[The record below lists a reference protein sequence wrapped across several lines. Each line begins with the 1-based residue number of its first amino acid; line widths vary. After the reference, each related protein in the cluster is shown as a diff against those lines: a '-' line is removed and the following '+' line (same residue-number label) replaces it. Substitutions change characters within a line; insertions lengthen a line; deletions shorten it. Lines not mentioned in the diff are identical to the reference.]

1 VAENRPDEG
10 ATRRI
15 VQDEMR
21 GMGQAPPEPPI
32 SDPAPVGL
40 AAFALTTFVL
50 SCVNAGFIPESLI
63 KVFVPLAFAYG
74 GATQLLAGLFEFRN
88 RNVFGTTAFTGYGAF
103 WIALAILVQFAPQ
116 LGITEQTLPIALG
129 WTLLAWAIFTF
140 IIMLASFG
148 VSVAVAVV
156 LVLLFATYV
165 ILTVGQFTGSVVW
178 IHVGGIVGIIT
189 AAAAW
194 YTAAAGV
201 MNTTYGRTVLPVGER
216 E

>member
-1 VAENRPDEG
+1 MAESGSSRDEV
-10 ATRRI
+10 RSV

-63 KVFVPLAFAYG
+63 KVFVPLAFVYG

-88 RNVFGTTAFTGYGAF
+88 RNVFGATAFTGYGAF
-103 WIALAILVQFAPQ
+103 WIALAILVQFAPS
-116 LGITEQTLPIALG
+116 LGITEQTLPIVLG

-148 VSVAVAVV
+148 VSVAVSVV

-165 ILTVGQFTGSVVW
+165 ILTVGQFTGSVAW

-189 AAAAW
+189 AVAAW

-201 MNTTYGRTVLPVGER
+201 MNHTYGRTVLPVGER